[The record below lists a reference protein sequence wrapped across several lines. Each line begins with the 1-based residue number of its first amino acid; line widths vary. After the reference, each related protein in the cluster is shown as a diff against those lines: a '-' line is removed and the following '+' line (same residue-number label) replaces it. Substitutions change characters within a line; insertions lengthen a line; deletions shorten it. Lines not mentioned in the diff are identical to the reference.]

1 MSMNKRTQGIL
12 ITTALLG
19 LCFAVGPASILATG
33 EIEPGSSACINCH
46 TDLEEMD
53 SYGADAAGGG
63 GAIAG

>member
-1 MSMNKRTQGIL
+1 MNRKKQGIF
-12 ITTALLG
+12 IAGALFG
-19 LCFAVGPASILATG
+19 LCFAVVPLSGIAEEADS
-33 EIEPGSSACINCH
+33 SSACINCH

>member
-1 MSMNKRTQGIL
+1 MNRKTQGIL
-12 ITTALLG
+12 IAGALIG
-19 LCFAVGPASILATG
+19 LCFTVGQGSMLAA
-33 EIEPGSSACINCH
+33 EEADSSSACINCH